1 MRWLNE
7 RQKSKLLVE
16 TCLLAGKIMI
26 ENGSEMVRVTDTI
39 DRISINAGA
48 KEARSYVTLTGII
61 MSGSPDMGAQVTAI
75 DKRTF
80 DLEKV
85 STVNDYSRQFAN
97 KKISLG
103 EFYRRLKRID
113 KDILPFPFWLQL
125 IGAFMVSSTLEI
137 VFRSNYYD
145 FWAAGIVG
153 MLGWFVYSLTDKYT
167 NIRFLNEFIA
177 AICIGFVS
185 IFLIRAKIAISAD
198 DLIIGGLMPL
208 VPGVPITNAVRDVLS
223 GNLVSGP
230 SRGIEAIMSAC
241 ALGFGVSMAIK
252 ILG

>member
-1 MRWLNE
+1 MNE
-7 RQKSKLLVE
+7 KKRSKLVVE

-39 DRISINAGA
+39 ERICQNAGA
-48 KEARSYVTLTGII
+48 KEARSYVTLTGIVI
-61 MSGSPDMGAQVTAI
+61 SASTDIGAQVMSI

-85 STVNDYSRQFAN
+85 SVVNDYSRQFAD
-97 KKISLG
+97 KRISLG
-103 EFYRRLKRID
+103 EFYHRLKFID
-113 KDILPFPFWLQL
+113 QHVQKFPLWLQL
-125 IGAFMVSSTLEI
+125 LGAFIVSSTLEV
-137 VFRSNYYD
+137 VFRNNYFD

-153 MLGWFVYSLTDKYT
+153 TFGWSIYCLTDRYT

-177 AICIGFVS
+177 AICIGFLS
-185 IFLIRAKIAISAD
+185 ILFIRMHWAVSAD

-208 VPGVPITNAVRDVLS
+208 VPGVPITNSVRDVLS
-223 GNLVSGP
+223 GNLISGP

-241 ALGFGVSMAIK
+241 ALGFGVAMAIK